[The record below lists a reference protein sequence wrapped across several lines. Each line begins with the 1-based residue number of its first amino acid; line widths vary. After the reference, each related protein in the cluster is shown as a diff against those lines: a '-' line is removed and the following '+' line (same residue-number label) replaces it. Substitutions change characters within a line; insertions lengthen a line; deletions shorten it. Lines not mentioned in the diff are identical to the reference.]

1 MDKRRENL
9 SSLINDDLLSQ
20 CIHCGLCLSVC
31 PTYVTTN
38 LERSSPRGRLRLIK
52 EYADDKNKLGNIFE
66 DEMDFCL
73 GCRACETACP
83 AGVKYDVLH
92 NETKYLLSKDKK
104 VNLKKILIKFFL
116 NKILANPSNLKLYS
130 RILRTYQQSWFRK
143 MLHSSN
149 ILKNISSKQ
158 FLIDEL
164 TPQISKISS
173 DRLIDELTL
182 PTNTKS
188 YDVAFHVG
196 CIMNVAFSN
205 ENLETINILKN
216 SSCKIITPKDQ
227 FCCGALH
234 AHNGELKKAKELAKK
249 NIDLF
254 ENYNFEFLISNSAGC
269 GSFMKEYTD
278 LLKDDNEYEIKA
290 EKFSSKIK
298 DITEFLFE
306 KNIKLKYKDLKE
318 KITYHDACHLVHGQG
333 IYDQPRELLKNFC
346 KSNFIEM
353 NYSTFCCGSAGIY
366 NILRQKDSQ
375 VFLDKKMQNI
385 IHTNA
390 DIVVTGNPGCIMQLK
405 YGVKKSNLNIQVK
418 HIVSVINEQIVTE

>member
-1 MDKRRENL
+1 MYSRKEVLSNL
-9 SSLINDDLLSQ
+9 LNDDLLSQ

-149 ILKNISSKQ
+149 ILKNISSKL

-173 DRLIDELTL
+173 DEIIDEITL
-182 PTNTKS
+182 PISKHIHNVT
-188 YDVAFHVG
+188 FHVG
-196 CIMNVAFSN
+196 CIMNVGFA
-205 ENLETINILKN
+205 EINLDTIEVLKK
-216 SSCKIITPKDQ
+216 SSCKITTPKNQ
-227 FCCGALH
+227 YCCGALH
-234 AHNGELKKAKELAKK
+234 AHNGELKKAKELAKN

-254 ENYNFEFLISNSAGC
+254 RNYEYEYLISNSAGC
-269 GSFMKEYTD
+269 GTFMKEYYE
-278 LLKDDNEYEIKA
+278 LLKDDKDYLKSAEI
-290 EKFSSKIK
+290 FSSKIR
-298 DITEFLFE
+298 DISEFIYD
-306 KNIKLKYKDLKE
+306 NDIKFNSGKFNDSV
-318 KITYHDACHLVHGQG
+318 TYHDACHLVHGQG
-333 IYDQPRELLKNFC
+333 IFEQPRQIINDICDKNFR
-346 KSNFIEM
+346 EM
-353 NYSTFCCGSAGIY
+353 HNSTFCCGSAGIY
-366 NILRQKDSQ
+366 NILRQNDSQ
-375 VFLDKKMQNI
+375 IFLDQKMQNI
-385 IHTNA
+385 IKTNA
-390 DIVVTGNPGCIMQLK
+390 DVVITGNPGCIMQLR
-405 YGVKKSNLNIQVK
+405 YGVKKNNLNLKVK
-418 HIVSVINEQIVTE
+418 HTVSFINEQKGI